1 MTFLLALFLQAP
13 TPVLLIDLPDAQVEF
28 EYRGTPSFKV
38 SNEDLTL
45 ECHPIVRSRRFTRNY
60 WEGLSTL
67 NTDDETWPVLM
78 PSNAIGFCNISVL
91 DDMLV
96 VTRTNVLHE
105 PPQEIRSPITPE
117 QQEQLTQAF
126 TVDWRVRR

>member
-13 TPVLLIDLPDAQVEF
+13 TPPLLIDLPDAQVGF
-28 EYRGTPSFKV
+28 EYRGTPSFTV

-45 ECHPIVRSRRFTRNY
+45 KCRPIVRSRRFTRNY

-67 NTDDETWPVLM
+67 NTDGETWPVLM
-78 PSNAIGFCNISVL
+78 PSEAIGFCNISVL
-91 DDMLV
+91 DDVLV
-96 VTRTNVLHE
+96 VTRIHVLHG
-105 PPQEIRSPITPE
+105 PLQKVRSPITPE
-117 QQEQLTQAF
+117 QQKQLAQAF